1 MSNKSIHGRD
11 ETRASRPAESTNE
24 IFGRHEIAS
33 LAKRLRER
41 ATTLREDIRAELLKY
56 DDDQYQMLADRVGD
70 YEDKSVADLLTD
82 VDLSEVDRDVQ
93 ELRDIEAALV
103 RVAEGTYGICV
114 ECQEHISY
122 ERLEKVP
129 GAARCRKCQ
138 ERYEKMYP
146 HAGYPTL

>member
-1 MSNKSIHGRD
+1 MSNNRIHGRN
-11 ETRASRPAESTNE
+11 EGRASRPAGSTTE
-24 IFGRHEIAS
+24 IFGKQEVAL

-41 ATTLREDIRAELLKY
+41 AAALREDIRTELLKY

-82 VDLSEVDRDVQ
+82 VDLSEVDRDVK
-93 ELRDIEAALV
+93 ELRDIEAAQV
-103 RVAEGTYGICV
+103 RVAEGNYGICV
-114 ECQEHISY
+114 ECQEPISY

-138 ERYEKMYP
+138 ERYEKEFP
-146 HAGYPTL
+146 HAGYPKL